1 MVNFGERLRDELR
14 REGWES
20 HYIQYGTLK
29 KVLKKIARQEQSGH
43 FSRSGQLRKEFK
55 IVLVADIARIDAFFK
70 DKLRPLV
77 GDAARLSRSIEDCL
91 NTTDADVRLFDLKS
105 TTSFEEAIELPV
117 QDENRFGE
125 TKEYHRD
132 GAAGVLDVVEVVL
145 EEVQDDGRRRR
156 RRRREE
162 GFGAHDEVAVP
173 NNPTATTTATTATTT
188 TTTTPAPAPTLP
200 PPTSPSST
208 PEVAF
213 LIDLES
219 GSFDD
224 SSLLPPPSK
233 SALARAAVDALVAFR
248 REVGALVKYA
258 YVNKEAVRKIV
269 KKHDKNLTTVM
280 DQPIGDEME
289 LLLAEETAFGVAD
302 SSTKILLLF
311 QVIEQL
317 KRKIQMKSM
326 EFSRYYATLQQGN
339 EEEGG
344 PGGNGYNGGGGE
356 GYRSG
361 GGGKD
366 AEGGHRRKKGSRH
379 PKEGSLLRGASNPAG
394 TEDWS
399 MDCCCGECYGLF
411 RYFLWVVP
419 VLFTF
424 YLVYSILLSY

>member
-145 EEVQDDGRRRR
+145 EEVQDDG
-156 RRRREE
+156 
-162 GFGAHDEVAVP
+162 
-173 NNPTATTTATTATTT
+173 
-188 TTTTPAPAPTLP
+188 APAPTLP
-200 PPTSPSST
+200 PPTSPTSPSST

-344 PGGNGYNGGGGE
+344 PGGNSYNGGGGE

-399 MDCCCGECYGLF
+399 MDCCCGEFYGLF
-411 RYFLWVVP
+411 RYFLWIVP

-424 YLVYSILLSY
+424 YLVYSIVLLKVHRD

>member
-145 EEVQDDGRRRR
+145 EEVQDDG
-156 RRRREE
+156 
-162 GFGAHDEVAVP
+162 
-173 NNPTATTTATTATTT
+173 
-188 TTTTPAPAPTLP
+188 APAPTLP
-200 PPTSPSST
+200 PPTSPSSPSST

>member
-156 RRRREE
+156 RRREE
-162 GFGAHDEVAVP
+162 GFVAPAPAERDPTLDVHDEVAVP
-173 NNPTATTTATTATTT
+173 NNPTATTTTTTTTTATTA
-188 TTTTPAPAPTLP
+188 TTTPAPAPTPP

-208 PEVAF
+208 PA
-213 LIDLES
+213 
-219 GSFDD
+219 
-224 SSLLPPPSK
+224 
-233 SALARAAVDALVAFR
+233 
-248 REVGALVKYA
+248 
-258 YVNKEAVRKIV
+258 
-269 KKHDKNLTTVM
+269 
-280 DQPIGDEME
+280 
-289 LLLAEETAFGVAD
+289 
-302 SSTKILLLF
+302 
-311 QVIEQL
+311 
-317 KRKIQMKSM
+317 
-326 EFSRYYATLQQGN
+326 
-339 EEEGG
+339 
-344 PGGNGYNGGGGE
+344 
-356 GYRSG
+356 
-361 GGGKD
+361 
-366 AEGGHRRKKGSRH
+366 
-379 PKEGSLLRGASNPAG
+379 
-394 TEDWS
+394 
-399 MDCCCGECYGLF
+399 
-411 RYFLWVVP
+411 
-419 VLFTF
+419 
-424 YLVYSILLSY
+424 

>member
-145 EEVQDDGRRRR
+145 EEVQDDG
-156 RRRREE
+156 
-162 GFGAHDEVAVP
+162 
-173 NNPTATTTATTATTT
+173 
-188 TTTTPAPAPTLP
+188 APAPTLP
-200 PPTSPSST
+200 PPTSPSSPSST

-344 PGGNGYNGGGGE
+344 PGEEEGGVAEPARPSHGGCE
-356 GYRSG
+356 GGAAGARAA
-361 GGGKD
+361 GGGKRSVLD
-366 AEGGHRRKKGSRH
+366 MLAAA
-379 PKEGSLLRGASNPAG
+379 PAVAAAVPAG
-394 TEDWS
+394 ATRVGDT
-399 MDCCCGECYGLF
+399 GG
-411 RYFLWVVP
+411 
-419 VLFTF
+419 
-424 YLVYSILLSY
+424 

>member
-145 EEVQDDGRRRR
+145 EEVQDDG
-156 RRRREE
+156 
-162 GFGAHDEVAVP
+162 
-173 NNPTATTTATTATTT
+173 
-188 TTTTPAPAPTLP
+188 APAPTLP

-344 PGGNGYNGGGGE
+344 PGDNSYNGGGGVGGGGGGG

-366 AEGGHRRKKGSRH
+366 AEGGHRRKKGYR

-399 MDCCCGECYGLF
+399 MDCCCGEFYGLF
-411 RYFLWVVP
+411 RYFLLIVP
-419 VLFTF
+419 VFF
-424 YLVYSILLSY
+424 YLLPFIQYCCPIES